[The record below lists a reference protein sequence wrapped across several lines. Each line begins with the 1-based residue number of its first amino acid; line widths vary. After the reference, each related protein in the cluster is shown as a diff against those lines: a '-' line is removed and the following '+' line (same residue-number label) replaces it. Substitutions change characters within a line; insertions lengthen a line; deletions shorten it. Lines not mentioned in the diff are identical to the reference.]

1 MSENENQNKSENK
14 GKNKIK
20 NKDRERNSK
29 KGDLLGICIVIAAF
43 IIAFTPPKRP
53 KTKADVNRYQYHE
66 TTNDIYLLDS
76 HSGNLWIKGGELNGV
91 TQWIPQQITNLQTV
105 PKKHRET
112 RRFQLKFT
120 QKGDCYLLDTSS
132 GKLWLQGGTLNGVVQ
147 WVEQQLQIPDQ
158 PQEDDK

>member
-1 MSENENQNKSENK
+1 MSENKE
-14 GKNKIK
+14 KNKNK
-20 NKDRERNSK
+20 NKDRDRNSK

-53 KTKADVNRYQYHE
+53 RTKADVNRYQYHE
-66 TTNDIYLLDS
+66 TTKDIYLLDS

-91 TQWIPQQITNLQTV
+91 TQWVPQQITHLEAI
-105 PKKHRET
+105 PKRHRET

-120 QKGDCYLLDTSS
+120 QQGACYLLDTSS

-147 WVEQQLQIPDQ
+147 WVEQQLPQMPSKH
-158 PQEDDK
+158 QEDDK